1 MSNLLNTLAFTLML
15 PASDSAVTHFPVDQ
29 MIDRD
34 VMAFHFHI
42 EATDASGATV
52 SLPSGLTMTLRFGA
66 NGSETVVRLTGT
78 ERDVVLPR
86 PLGVRVD
93 RAAGV
98 EVRVSIAG
106 PETEGLTLHLSI
118 EHESV
123 ERYGSRIPVVASRAI
138 YATADTGA
146 RGWDWTSPSDGRLLN
161 LTGLSLGRVGV
172 IELVD
177 VVTQE
182 VIWSTDLRGSVTNS
196 PVSATLRMG
205 VPVRAGRSYRVVARG
220 VEMTAAADLA
230 ALVLPSAKGTSLG
243 ASVR

>member
-15 PASDSAVTHFPVDQ
+15 PASDTVASHFPVDQ

-34 VMAFHFHI
+34 VMAFHFRVD
-42 EATDASGATV
+42 ATDASGATV
-52 SLPSGLTMTLRFGA
+52 TLPSGLILTLRFGA
-66 NGSETVVRLTGT
+66 EGHGTVVRLTGA

-93 RAAGV
+93 REEGLD
-98 EVRVSIAG
+98 VSVSYSG
-106 PETEGLTLHLSI
+106 PATEGVTLRLSI

-123 ERYGSRIPVVASRAI
+123 ERYGSRIPVLASRAI
-138 YATADTGA
+138 YTTTDDGA
-146 RGWDWTSPSDGRLLN
+146 RGWDWTAPSDGRLLN

-172 IELVD
+172 IDLVD

-182 VIWSTDLRGSVTNS
+182 VIWSSDLRGSATDS

-205 VPVRAGRSYRVVARG
+205 VPVREGRSYRVIARG
-220 VEMTAAADLA
+220 VGMASAADLA
-230 ALVLPSAKGTSLG
+230 ALVLPTARGSRSI
-243 ASVR
+243 ASSR